1 MYLKSYG
8 YSIEI
13 LTKYAKNIIPLHG
26 ISLQKVL
33 LLRFVK
39 FLIKFGQTEK
49 GTKFEKIFHFQFNF
63 TQQCQILSGRFFQIL
78 CLSQKV
84 RTLKKFE
91 HYIYFFCFK
100 TEQKFTKSLSV
111 HKLFSKSSRQDCANR
126 SLLHTKILPPLPS
139 RVNFYQKNLI

>member
-91 HYIYFFCFK
+91 HYICFFCFK
-100 TEQKFTKSLSV
+100 TEPKFTKSLVCTNYFQSPV
-111 HKLFSKSSRQDCANR
+111 GRTVQTAAYY
-126 SLLHTKILPPLPS
+126 I
-139 RVNFYQKNLI
+139 QKYCHHCHHE

>member
-33 LLRFVK
+33 LFRFVK

-49 GTKFEKIFHFQFNF
+49 GTKFEKNLPLSIQFYSVVSNLKWKIFSNF
-63 TQQCQILSGRFFQIL
+63 VPFSEGPNFK
-78 CLSQKV
+78 KV
-84 RTLKKFE
+84 
-91 HYIYFFCFK
+91 
-100 TEQKFTKSLSV
+100 
-111 HKLFSKSSRQDCANR
+111 
-126 SLLHTKILPPLPS
+126 
-139 RVNFYQKNLI
+139 